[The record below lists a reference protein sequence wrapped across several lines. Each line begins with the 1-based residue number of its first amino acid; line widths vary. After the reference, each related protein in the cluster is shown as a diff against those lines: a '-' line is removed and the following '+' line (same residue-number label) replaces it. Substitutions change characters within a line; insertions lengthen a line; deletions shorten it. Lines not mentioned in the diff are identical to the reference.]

1 MSAHI
6 GAMIDE
12 PFRVASATA
21 EIWRD
26 AAQAV
31 VDGLSLDGNGQGA
44 PANLGFLYVSD
55 LLAANAADILKFMR
69 EKTGISHWVGTV
81 GFGIVAGGQEFFD
94 QPAICAMVADLPETA
109 YRVFPKVS
117 ESASEM
123 PGDIRTWAKTS
134 APLFGIVHGD
144 PENAGMADVVA
155 ELAAELPAFLVGAMT
170 ASRSDGHQF
179 ADKLTDGGLSGVLFA
194 PEVAAQTGLSQG
206 FLPIGALHAVT
217 ESVEHV
223 LMRLD
228 DRSALEVL
236 LEDLGDLGDD
246 LSNLGGQIH
255 VALPVAGSD
264 TGDYT
269 VRNLIGIDQE
279 KGWIAA
285 ACELA
290 PGDHV
295 MFVRRDKVSAEAD
308 LRAMAKRVRAR
319 LDHPPRGALY
329 ISCIGRGPNMFDG
342 ASEAQVVQEAIGSD
356 VPLIGIYA
364 NGEISNNRLY
374 GYTGVLTLF
383 P

>member
-1 MSAHI
+1 MT
-6 GAMIDE
+6 DE

-21 EIWRD
+21 ENWAD
-26 AAQAV
+26 GVQTV
-31 VDGLSLDGNGQGA
+31 VDGLGLGGNGQGA

-55 LLAANAADILKFMR
+55 LLAGNAADILKR
-69 EKTGISHWVGTV
+69 LRDQTGITHWVGTV
-81 GFGIVAGGQEFFD
+81 GFGIVAGGREYFD
-94 QPAICAMVADLPETA
+94 QPAICAMAINLPETA
-109 YRVFPKVS
+109 YRILPKVS
-117 ESASEM
+117 EDANQL
-123 PGDIRTWAKTS
+123 PGDIRAWAKAS

-144 PENAGMADVVA
+144 PENARVADLVA
-155 ELAAELPAFLVGAMT
+155 ELAAELPAFLVGALT

-194 PEVAAQTGLSQG
+194 PEIGAQTGLSQG
-206 FLPIGALHAVT
+206 FLPIGALHTVT

-223 LMRLD
+223 LIGLD
-228 DRSALEVL
+228 DRSALDVL
-236 LEDLGDLGDD
+236 LEDIGDLDGD
-246 LSNLGGQIH
+246 LSNLGGQVH

-285 ACELA
+285 ACELT
-290 PGDHV
+290 PGEHM
-295 MFVRRDKVSAEAD
+295 MFVRRDRVSAEAD
-308 LRAMAKRVRAR
+308 LRAMAKRVRER
-319 LDHPPRGALY
+319 LDNPPRGALY
-329 ISCIGRGPNMFDG
+329 VSCIGRGPNMFAG
-342 ASEAQVVQEAIGSD
+342 TSEAQVVQEAIGSD